1 MLTSLDTLNAKV
13 FTEQLHTQ
21 FSVQLGSAEP
31 VMLELV
37 EVSERDNGPRM
48 ELFSLLFRGPDRPR
62 LEQRTHRL
70 EHAKLGTFEIF
81 LTAVEGDAQ
90 GIVYESIFHRFR
102 KPTP

>member
-21 FSVQLGSAEP
+21 FAVHGGGAEP
-31 VMLELV
+31 VVLELV
-37 EVSERDNGPRM
+37 EVSERDSGPRM
-48 ELFSLLFRGPDRPR
+48 ELFSLLFRGPARPR
-62 LEQRTHRL
+62 LEQRIHRV

-81 LTAVEGDAQ
+81 MTAIEGDAQ

-102 KPTP
+102 KPQP